1 MAWPRWGGGD
11 REWEESGKFDNERG
25 TERGRKREG
34 RGRRHR
40 ETRKKDKGPPPTIA
54 STASFALS
62 GLRERGSFPG
72 AQGRSWGKGS
82 SAEERAILGKSI
94 SGWIVSHG
102 D

>member
-40 ETRKKDKGPPPTIA
+40 ETRKKDKGPRPTIA
-54 STASFALS
+54 LLCQDF
-62 GLRERGSFPG
+62 GREAVS
-72 AQGRSWGKGS
+72 
-82 SAEERAILGKSI
+82 LGPKAKA
-94 SGWIVSHG
+94 GEK
-102 D
+102 DLQQRKELF